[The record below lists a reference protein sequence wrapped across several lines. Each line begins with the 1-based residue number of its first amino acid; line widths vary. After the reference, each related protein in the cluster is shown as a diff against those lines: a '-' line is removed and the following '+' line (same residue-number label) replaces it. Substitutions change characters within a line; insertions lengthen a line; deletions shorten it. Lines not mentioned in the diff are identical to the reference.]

1 MPLISRQRSRLAVL
15 AVLALVGS
23 LLAVSAVPAVAAGDG
38 EPSEEAVY
46 SACVGAATADA
57 GFSDVAGGFAEDA
70 VNCLAHYG
78 ITVGTAEGVFA
89 SNDSI
94 SRLQMALFLTR
105 AAGPAGI
112 VMDDP
117 EDQDFTDI
125 GGYTDEIQD
134 AVNQA
139 AALEIMAGT
148 GEGMFSPAGLVTRQD
163 MAVFLDGF
171 LDASDV
177 ELDEDLEVDTPFTD
191 VDSVPFAAY
200 GAINRLYEFG
210 VAKGTGDGTTFSPGA
225 LVTRGQM
232 AVFVTR
238 ALAHTNARPA
248 GLSVQAESLTGS
260 EGEEINLSVAVR
272 DSDNQPVPD
281 VSVDLFEVSVEL
293 FTAGSVSDAFDSDGS
308 CSSDLTSDDDGTCE
322 IDSGDDTTDPD
333 GNLEENTSVTLP
345 TDAGSLTLWAWTGE
359 LGDTFDADETDSVSL
374 MFTVTEPADAL
385 LVTGDMKENAK
396 NLKFGDSVTFTF
408 QVVDEY
414 DDPVADEDRE
424 IVVTIVEEETVIVE
438 EVTVTGNKREVT
450 RTMSTDAAGRLEL
463 TYSQD
468 DPDPDEDGNEVT
480 LEIDIID
487 IAPRPGESLLAV
499 VDDTALGIVAAD
511 TQVGAA
517 VDDGDRL
524 VSWTDADA
532 VASTLTLDQ
541 SVKYHEASDEG
552 SGVRNTVRATLVDQY
567 GDPISE
573 ARVSFWS
580 SMTPDTAAGGLG
592 GTNADPADDRGTNR
606 NGVATKSYNRDANTA
621 GVETIKAA
629 YVVGECINADPGCS
643 ETDGDIT
650 AVAIDHYWTNE
661 ATADVA
667 AGAVVKVADTDNNT
681 IVVQVGGAGS
691 ITAVHHISYRRYD
704 HFAVYFPSG
713 RKLVRIAEFEYE
725 LTVNDTLEA
734 KISTDDDAV
743 NIIALTNV

>member
-38 EPSEEAVY
+38 EPSEEAVF
-46 SACVGAATADA
+46 SACVGAATEDA
-57 GFSDVAGGFAEDA
+57 GFGDAAGGFAEDA

-78 ITVGTAEGVFA
+78 ITVGKAVGVF
-89 SNDSI
+89 SPNESI
-94 SRLQMALFLTR
+94 TRWEMALFLTR
-105 AAGPAGI
+105 AGGPAGI

-117 EDQDFTDI
+117 EDQGFADI
-125 GGYTDEIQD
+125 GGLSDEIQD
-134 AVNQA
+134 AINQA

-148 GEGMFSPAGLVTRQD
+148 GEDMFSPGGLVSRQA

-171 LDASDV
+171 LAAYGA
-177 ELDEDLEVDTPFTD
+177 ELDDDLEVDESFTD
-191 VDSVPFAAY
+191 VGSVPFASY

-210 VAKGTGDGTTFSPGA
+210 VTTGTGDGTTFSPGA

-248 GLSVQAESLTGS
+248 GLSVQAVSLTGP
-260 EGEEINLSVAVR
+260 EGEVIDLSVAVR

-281 VSVDLFEVSVEL
+281 ASVDLFEVSVEL

-333 GNLEENTSVTLP
+333 GNLEDPTVTLP
-345 TDAGSLTLWAWTGE
+345 ADAGSLTLWAWTGE
-359 LGDTFDADETDSVSL
+359 VDDTFDADETDSVSL
-374 MFTVTEPADAL
+374 TFTATEPADAL
-385 LVTGDMKENAK
+385 LVTDDMKENAK
-396 NLKFGDSVTFTF
+396 KLKFGDSVTFTF

-424 IVVTIVEEETVIVE
+424 IVITIVEAETG
-438 EVTVTGNKREVT
+438 TSNT
-450 RTMSTDAAGRLEL
+450 RTAASTMSTDAAGRLEL

-480 LEIDIID
+480 LDVDIVD

-524 VSWTDADA
+524 VIWTDADA

-541 SVKYHEASDEG
+541 SVEYHEASNEG
-552 SGVRNTVRATLVDQY
+552 SGVRNTARATLVDQY
-567 GDPISE
+567 GDPIPK
-573 ARVSFWS
+573 AKVSFWS
-580 SMTPDTAAGGLG
+580 SITGAAGVEAGLG
-592 GTNADPADDRGTNR
+592 GGTDVPADERTTNR
-606 NGVATKSYNRDANTA
+606 NGVATKSYNRAGNTA
-621 GVETIKAA
+621 GVETIKAV
-629 YVVGECINADPGCS
+629 YVVGECINADPGCI

-713 RKLVRIAEFEYE
+713 RKLVALAEFEYE

>member
-272 DSDNQPVPD
+272 DSDNQPVAD
-281 VSVDLFEVSVEL
+281 VSVEL
-293 FTAGSVSDAFDSDGS
+293 FTAESADDAFDSDGS
-308 CSSDLTSDDDGTCE
+308 CSDDVEDANCE
-322 IDSGDDTTDPD
+322 IDGDDSTTDD
-333 GNLEENTSVTLP
+333 LTGNLDEPTVTLP
-345 TDAGSLTLWAWTGE
+345 TDAGGLTLWAWTGE

-374 MFTVTEPADAL
+374 MFTATEPAVEL
-385 LVTGDMKENAK
+385 LVTDDMKENAK

-424 IVVTIVEEETVIVE
+424 IVVTIVEEEA
-438 EVTVTGNKREVT
+438 VTGNKREVT

-468 DPDPDEDGNEVT
+468 DADPDEDGDGVT
-480 LEIDIID
+480 LEIDITTT
-487 IAPRPGESLLAV
+487 LT
-499 VDDTALGIVAAD
+499 VDDDTVLGIVTTANA
-511 TQVGAA
+511 
-517 VDDGDRL
+517 R

-541 SVKYHEASDEG
+541 SVKYHEAEDDG
-552 SGVRNTVRATLVDQY
+552 LGVRNTVRATLVDQY

-573 ARVSFWS
+573 KRVHFWS
-580 SMTPDTAAGGLG
+580 DMATGLG
-592 GTNADPADDRGTNR
+592 GTNADPADDRGTSR
-606 NGVATKSYNRDANTA
+606 NGVATKWYFRDANTN
-621 GVETIKAA
+621 GVETLNAV
-629 YVVGECINADPGCS
+629 YVVGCIDADTTGC
-643 ETDGDIT
+643 DDT
-650 AVAIDHYWTNE
+650 ADSVDPDLTATAAINHYWTTE
-661 ATADVA
+661 ATGDVA
-667 AGAVVKVADTDNNT
+667 AGSTIKVVDTDNNI
-681 IVVQVGGAGS
+681 IVVEVSSAIQHASYKSDDQFEVD
-691 ITAVHHISYRRYD
+691 TKRVLIS
-704 HFAVYFPSG
+704 
-713 RKLVRIAEFEYE
+713 EFEKE
-725 LTVNDTLEA
+725 LDVDDTLQA
-734 KISTDDDAV
+734 SISTDDEAV
-743 NIIALTNV
+743 NSFTLTNV